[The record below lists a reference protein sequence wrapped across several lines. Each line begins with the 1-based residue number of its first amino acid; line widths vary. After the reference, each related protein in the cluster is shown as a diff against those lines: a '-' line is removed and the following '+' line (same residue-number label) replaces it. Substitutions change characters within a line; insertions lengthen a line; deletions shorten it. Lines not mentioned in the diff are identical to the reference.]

1 MEGTNLIFGLTPIQL
16 LSLIPIIFAM
26 YLARKQFHQAMA
38 SFSQIIYAAMR
49 VAAKSVKQ
57 AEIRLAHRNRE
68 VLMAAGREEAERR
81 MEREF
86 DRISTAVQRD
96 LPAYPKLQRKI
107 TEVLMQL
114 EEDYRQCT
122 EIPQG
127 IAEWDKVLK
136 AIASIK
142 PINDPIVTN
151 MLEDILA
158 TLKDQHKTTLES
170 HRKDVSNRHSILSRM
185 LPVWQSIQKKL
196 EGLEKSISELNN
208 RSHQVD
214 RYMDSYENVKN
225 RTAMAERQL
234 SSSSMTQFFTSG
246 LVLAVFAV
254 GTIINFNL
262 IALPMSELVGGGS
275 TIGIFKTSDV
285 AGMFIVCLEIVVGVF
300 LMDALRFTRL
310 FSVIGCLDDR
320 KRKIFFWV
328 LFAFLTIL
336 AGVESSL
343 AFMRDRIAAD
353 MEALR
358 QSLAGIEPSALAASK
373 IPTVGQMILGFILP
387 FILTTV
393 AMPFETFVSSSR
405 TILGLLATAFLRFL
419 AFFLR
424 LLGTIGYY
432 TGRLVINIY
441 DILIFPALWLERI
454 ISEKFSK
461 SSSKEK
467 EPNPKI
473 KLTQKL
479 KAAQSDKV
487 KASTSKFTDN
497 GKDKDEEVP
506 A

>member
-1 MEGTNLIFGLTPIQL
+1 MESSNFIFGLSPIQL
-16 LSLIPIIFAM
+16 LLIFPIIVAM
-26 YLARKQFHQAMA
+26 YLARNQFHQAITSLA
-38 SFSQIIYAAMR
+38 KIIYSAMR
-49 VAAKSVKQ
+49 LAAKSVKQ
-57 AEIRLAHRNRE
+57 AETRLMLRNRE
-68 VLMAAGREEAERR
+68 VLLVAGLDEAERR

-86 DRISTAVQRD
+86 DRIGSAVQRD
-96 LPAYPKLQRKI
+96 LPDYPKLQRNI
-107 TEVLMQL
+107 TEVLMKL
-114 EEDYRQCT
+114 EEDYRQCS

-127 IAEWDKVLK
+127 IAEWDKVLN
-136 AIASIK
+136 AIANIK
-142 PINDPIVTN
+142 PSNDPIVTN

-170 HRKDVSNRHSILSRM
+170 HRKDIANRHAILSHM
-185 LPVWQSIQKKL
+185 LPVWQSISKKL
-196 EGLEKSISELNN
+196 EGLAKSISELNN
-208 RSHQVD
+208 RSEQVD
-214 RYMDSYENVKN
+214 RYMDNYENIKN

-234 SSSSMTQFFTSG
+234 SSSSMTQFFISG
-246 LVLAVFAV
+246 LVLMVFAV
-254 GTIINFNL
+254 GTVINFNL
-262 IALPMSELVGGGS
+262 IALPMSELVGGSS

-358 QSLAGIEPSALAASK
+358 QSLAGIETTAVAASK

-393 AMPFETFVSSSR
+393 AMPFETFVSSLR
-405 TILGLLATAFLRFL
+405 TILGLAATGFLRL
-419 AFFLR
+419 IAFMLR
-424 LLGTIGYY
+424 LLGNIGFYS
-432 TGRLVINIY
+432 GRLAINIY
-441 DILIFPALWLERI
+441 DMLIFPALWLEQI
-454 ISEKFSK
+454 IASK
-461 SSSKEK
+461 ISKPSS
-467 EPNPKI
+467 P
-473 KLTQKL
+473 
-479 KAAQSDKV
+479 DKV
-487 KASTSKFTDN
+487 TPLNKKNANKKKTTSSAPKSTNKGQDL
-497 GKDKDEEVP
+497 DKEVP

>member
-1 MEGTNLIFGLTPIQL
+1 MESSNLIFGLSPIQL
-16 LSLIPIIFAM
+16 LLIFPIIAAM
-26 YLARKQFHQAMA
+26 YLARNQFHQAITSLA
-38 SFSQIIYAAMR
+38 KIIYSAMR
-49 VAAKSVKQ
+49 LAAKSVKQ
-57 AEIRLAHRNRE
+57 AETRLMLRNRE
-68 VLMAAGREEAERR
+68 VLLVAGLDEAERR

-86 DRISTAVQRD
+86 DRIGGAVQRD
-96 LPAYPKLQRKI
+96 LPDYPKLQRNI
-107 TEVLMQL
+107 MEVLMKL
-114 EEDYRQCT
+114 EEDYRQCS

-127 IAEWDKVLK
+127 IAEWDKVLN
-136 AIASIK
+136 AIANITPS
-142 PINDPIVTN
+142 NDPIVTN

-170 HRKDVSNRHSILSRM
+170 HRKDIANRHAILSHM
-185 LPVWQSIQKKL
+185 LPVWQSISKKL
-196 EGLEKSISELNN
+196 EGLAKSISELNN
-208 RSHQVD
+208 RSDQVD
-214 RYMDSYENVKN
+214 RYMDNYENIKN

-234 SSSSMTQFFTSG
+234 SSSSMTQFFISG
-246 LVLAVFAV
+246 LVLMVFAV
-254 GTIINFNL
+254 GTVINFNL

-358 QSLAGIEPSALAASK
+358 QSLAGIETTAVAASK

-393 AMPFETFVSSSR
+393 AMPFETFVSSLR
-405 TILGLLATAFLRFL
+405 TILGLAATGFLRL
-419 AFFLR
+419 IAFMLR
-424 LLGTIGYY
+424 LLGNIGFYS
-432 TGRLVINIY
+432 GRLAINIY
-441 DILIFPALWLERI
+441 DMLIFPALWLERI
-454 ISEKFSK
+454 IASKISK
-461 SSSKEK
+461 SSS
-467 EPNPKI
+467 P
-473 KLTQKL
+473 
-479 KAAQSDKV
+479 DKV
-487 KASTSKFTDN
+487 TPFKKKNANKKKTTPSTPKSTNKGQDL
-497 GKDKDEEVP
+497 DKEVP